1 MINHTFPFAY
11 FSGYDLLY
19 LVDNVDEEYEYFS
32 NSKSSAS
39 GCCLAFAYLFCQFH
53 PGVAYNTKKLLK
65 LLMNLF

>member
-11 FSGYDLLY
+11 FSGYVLLY

-39 GCCLAFAYLFCQFH
+39 GCCLAFAQRFCQFH

-65 LLMNLF
+65 LLMILF

>member
-39 GCCLAFAYLFCQFH
+39 GCCLAFAQRFCQSTL
-53 PGVAYNTKKLLK
+53 ALLIIQK
-65 LLMNLF
+65 NYLNF